1 MIKIDYFRL
10 FSHYIDTRAC
20 LGAWVWYNI
29 RMNNKTLTSK
39 QSSFIDA
46 LVASHGSDQTDSTGG
61 IWYSRQQLLE
71 TANSLGMKY
80 PPAWIVQDQSRKT
93 AERGTFYVP
102 EAEGLVGLTAMS
114 PQDMIEE
121 AIDPAFHPA
130 TPAPRETAAV
140 DMNSYA
146 LSMVS
151 SSMVPTVMKDY
162 VAWGHHKDIEKI
174 IRSGI
179 NSNVYVTGLSG
190 NGKTTMIEQVCAKL
204 KREMFRVNITAQTD
218 EDDLLGGFRLVNGE
232 TKFVYGPVVEAMQ
245 RGAVLLLDEV
255 DLGLA
260 PIMCLQPVLEGKG
273 VFLKKTGEWITPA
286 AGFVVLATANT
297 KGEGS
302 DDGMFMHTN
311 IQNEAFLDRFAFTYD
326 QAYASKAIE
335 KKILIKKASKYGAD
349 DAGFIDNLVSWAEV
363 TRKAFTEGAI
373 EKVISTRR
381 LEDAIKAFA
390 MFGDRMKAVELVTAR
405 FDESTRE
412 AFTNLYTKVD
422 ADIEI
427 EEDEPEFSL
436 DRDSLRDAMDAGM
449 DIRFDVAYSDK
460 DSFRAKYPR
469 AKWDSDMK
477 IWYMEP
483 ADLIDISVNTPES
496 FRDLDRHN
504 PRIVSRRSKY
514 NG

>member
-1 MIKIDYFRL
+1 
-10 FSHYIDTRAC
+10 
-20 LGAWVWYNI
+20 
-29 RMNNKTLTSK
+29 MNNKTLTFK
-39 QSSFIDA
+39 QSSFINA
-46 LVASHGSDQTDSTGG
+46 LVASHGSDQTDLTGG
-61 IWYSRQQLLE
+61 VWYSRQQLLE
-71 TANSLGMKY
+71 TAKSLGMKY
-80 PPAWIVQDQSRKT
+80 PPAWIVQDQTRKT
-93 AERGTFYVP
+93 MEGRGTFYVP
-102 EAEGLVGLTAMS
+102 EVAFADHITPMS
-114 PQDMIEE
+114 PQEMIEE

-151 SSMVPTVMKDY
+151 SSMVPAVMDDY

-349 DAGFIDNLVSWAEV
+349 DPEFLENLVTWAEV
-363 TRKAFTEGAI
+363 TRKAFAEGAI

-381 LEDAIKAFA
+381 LEDAVKAFA

-405 FDESTRE
+405 FDGSTRE

-422 ADIEI
+422 ADIEV
-427 EEDEPEFSL
+427 EGDEPEFTL
-436 DRDSLRDAMDAGM
+436 DRESLRDAIDAGM

-460 DSFRAKYPR
+460 DSFKAKYPR
-469 AKWDSDMK
+469 AKWDSDMQV
-477 IWYMEP
+477 WYMEP
-483 ADLIDISVNTPES
+483 ADLIDISVSTPES

-504 PRIVSRRSKY
+504 PRIVSRRSKH

>member
-1 MIKIDYFRL
+1 
-10 FSHYIDTRAC
+10 
-20 LGAWVWYNI
+20 
-29 RMNNKTLTSK
+29 
-39 QSSFIDA
+39 
-46 LVASHGSDQTDSTGG
+46 
-61 IWYSRQQLLE
+61 
-71 TANSLGMKY
+71 
-80 PPAWIVQDQSRKT
+80 
-93 AERGTFYVP
+93 
-102 EAEGLVGLTAMS
+102 
-114 PQDMIEE
+114 
-121 AIDPAFHPA
+121 
-130 TPAPRETAAV
+130 
-140 DMNSYA
+140 
-146 LSMVS
+146 MV
-151 SSMVPTVMKDY
+151 
-162 VAWGHHKDIEKI
+162 
-174 IRSGI
+174 
-179 NSNVYVTGLSG
+179 
-190 NGKTTMIEQVCAKL
+190 EQVCAKL

-349 DAGFIDNLVSWAEV
+349 DPGFLENLVTWAEV
-363 TRKAFTEGAI
+363 TRKAFAEGAI

-381 LEDAIKAFA
+381 LEDAVKAFA

-460 DSFRAKYPR
+460 DSFKAKYPR

-483 ADLIDISVNTPES
+483 ADLIDISVTTPES

-504 PRIVSRRSKY
+504 PRIISRRSKH

>member
-1 MIKIDYFRL
+1 
-10 FSHYIDTRAC
+10 
-20 LGAWVWYNI
+20 
-29 RMNNKTLTSK
+29 MNNKTLTSK
-39 QSSFIDA
+39 QSSFVNA
-46 LVASHGSDQTDSTGG
+46 LVASYGSDQTDLTGG
-61 IWYSRQQLLE
+61 VWYSRQQLLE

-80 PPAWIVQDQSRKT
+80 PPAWIVQDQTRKT
-93 AERGTFYVP
+93 MEGRGTFYVP
-102 EAEGLVGLTAMS
+102 EVAYADHITPMS
-114 PQDMIEE
+114 PQEMIEE
-121 AIDPAFHPA
+121 AIDPAFH
-130 TPAPRETAAV
+130 PAPRETAAV

-151 SSMVPTVMKDY
+151 SSMVPSVMNDY

-349 DAGFIDNLVSWAEV
+349 DPGFIDNLVSWAEV

-422 ADIEI
+422 ADIEVE
-427 EEDEPEFSL
+427 EEDPEFSL
-436 DRDSLRDAMDAGM
+436 DRESLRDAMDADM

-469 AKWDSDMK
+469 AKWDRDMK

-483 ADLIDISVNTPES
+483 AELIDISVTAPES

-504 PRIVSRRSKY
+504 PRIVSRRSKH

>member
-1 MIKIDYFRL
+1 
-10 FSHYIDTRAC
+10 
-20 LGAWVWYNI
+20 
-29 RMNNKTLTSK
+29 MNNKTLTSK
-39 QSSFIDA
+39 QSSFVNA
-46 LVASHGSDQTDSTGG
+46 LVASYGSDQTDLTGG
-61 IWYSRQQLLE
+61 VWYSRQQLLE

-80 PPAWIVQDQSRKT
+80 PPAWIVQDQTRKT
-93 AERGTFYVP
+93 MEGRGTFYVP
-102 EAEGLVGLTAMS
+102 EVAFAGHITPMS
-114 PQDMIEE
+114 PQEMIEE

-151 SSMVPTVMKDY
+151 SSMVPTVMNDY

-349 DAGFIDNLVSWAEV
+349 DPGFIDNLVSWAEV

-427 EEDEPEFSL
+427 EEDDEPEFSL
-436 DRDSLRDAMDAGM
+436 DRESLRDAMDADM

-469 AKWDSDMK
+469 AKWDRDMK

-504 PRIVSRRSKY
+504 PRIISRRSKH

>member
-1 MIKIDYFRL
+1 
-10 FSHYIDTRAC
+10 
-20 LGAWVWYNI
+20 
-29 RMNNKTLTSK
+29 MNNKTLTSK
-39 QSSFIDA
+39 QSSFVNA
-46 LVASHGSDQTDSTGG
+46 LVASYGSDQTDPTGG
-61 IWYSRQQLLE
+61 VWYSRQQLLE

-80 PPAWIVQDQSRKT
+80 PPAWIVQDQTRKT
-93 AERGTFYVP
+93 MEGRGTFYVP
-102 EAEGLVGLTAMS
+102 EVAYAGHITPMS

-121 AIDPAFHPA
+121 AIDPAFH
-130 TPAPRETAAV
+130 PAPRETAAV

-349 DAGFIDNLVSWAEV
+349 DLGFIDNLVSWAEV

-422 ADIEI
+422 ADIEV
-427 EEDEPEFSL
+427 EEDESPWTL
-436 DRDSLRDAMDAGM
+436 DRESLRDAMDADK
-449 DIRFDVAYSDK
+449 DIRFDVAFSDK
-460 DSFRAKYPR
+460 DSFKAKYPR

-504 PRIVSRRSKY
+504 PRIVSRRSKH

>member
-1 MIKIDYFRL
+1 
-10 FSHYIDTRAC
+10 
-20 LGAWVWYNI
+20 
-29 RMNNKTLTSK
+29 MNNKTLTSK
-39 QSSFIDA
+39 QSSFVNA
-46 LVASHGSDQTDSTGG
+46 LVASYGSDQTDPTGG
-61 IWYSRQQLLE
+61 VWYSRKQLLE

-80 PPAWIVQDQSRKT
+80 PPAWIVQDQTRKT
-93 AERGTFYVP
+93 MEGRGTFYVP
-102 EAEGLVGLTAMS
+102 EVAYAGHITPMS
-114 PQDMIEE
+114 PQEMIEE

-130 TPAPRETAAV
+130 APAPRASAAV

-151 SSMVPTVMKDY
+151 SSMVPAVMNDY

-349 DAGFIDNLVSWAEV
+349 DPGFIDNLVSWAEV

-460 DSFRAKYPR
+460 DSFKAKYPR

-483 ADLIDISVNTPES
+483 ADLIDISVTTPES

-504 PRIVSRRSKY
+504 PRIVSRRSKH

>member
-1 MIKIDYFRL
+1 
-10 FSHYIDTRAC
+10 
-20 LGAWVWYNI
+20 
-29 RMNNKTLTSK
+29 MNNKTLTSK
-39 QSSFIDA
+39 QSSFVNA
-46 LVASHGSDQTDSTGG
+46 LVASHGSDQTDLTGG
-61 IWYSRQQLLE
+61 VWYSRQQLLE

-80 PPAWIVQDQSRKT
+80 PPAWIVQDQTRKT
-93 AERGTFYVP
+93 MEGRGTFYVP
-102 EAEGLVGLTAMS
+102 EVAYADHITPMS

-121 AIDPAFHPA
+121 AIDPAFH
-130 TPAPRETAAV
+130 PAPRETAAV

-151 SSMVPTVMKDY
+151 SSMVPSVMQDY

-349 DAGFIDNLVSWAEV
+349 DPGFIDNLVSWAEV

-422 ADIEI
+422 ADIEV
-427 EEDEPEFSL
+427 EESEPEFSL

-460 DSFRAKYPR
+460 DSFKAKYPR
-469 AKWDSDMK
+469 SKWDSDMK

-483 ADLIDISVNTPES
+483 AELIDISVTTPES

-504 PRIVSRRSKY
+504 PRIVSRRSKH

>member
-46 LVASHGSDQTDSTGG
+46 LVASHGTDQTDLTGG
-61 IWYSRQQLLE
+61 VWYSRQQLLE

-102 EAEGLVGLTAMS
+102 EAAGGTAMS

-130 TPAPRETAAV
+130 TPAPRASAAV

-151 SSMVPTVMKDY
+151 SSMVPTVMQDY

-381 LEDAIKAFA
+381 LEDAVKAFA

-422 ADIEI
+422 ADIEV

-436 DRDSLRDAMDAGM
+436 DRESLRDAMDAGM

-469 AKWDSDMK
+469 AKWDRDMK

>member
-102 EAEGLVGLTAMS
+102 EAAGGTAMS

-130 TPAPRETAAV
+130 TPAPRASAAV

-151 SSMVPTVMKDY
+151 SSMVPSVMKDY

-381 LEDAIKAFA
+381 LEDAVKAFA

-422 ADIEI
+422 ADIEV

-436 DRDSLRDAMDAGM
+436 DRESLRDAMDAGM

-469 AKWDSDMK
+469 AKWDRDMK

>member
-1 MIKIDYFRL
+1 
-10 FSHYIDTRAC
+10 
-20 LGAWVWYNI
+20 
-29 RMNNKTLTSK
+29 MNNKTLTSK
-39 QSSFIDA
+39 QSSFVNA
-46 LVASHGSDQTDSTGG
+46 LVASHGSDQTDLTGG
-61 IWYSRQQLLE
+61 VWYSRQQLLE

-93 AERGTFYVP
+93 PDRGTFYVP
-102 EAEGLVGLTAMS
+102 EVAFAGHITPMS
-114 PQDMIEE
+114 PQEMIEE
-121 AIDPAFHPA
+121 AIDPAFH
-130 TPAPRETAAV
+130 PAPRETAAV

-151 SSMVPTVMKDY
+151 SSMVPAVMDDY

-218 EDDLLGGFRLVNGE
+218 EDDLLGGFRLVSGE

-349 DAGFIDNLVSWAEV
+349 DPGFIDNLVSWAEV

-427 EEDEPEFSL
+427 EESEPEFSL

-460 DSFRAKYPR
+460 DSFKAKYPR
-469 AKWDSDMK
+469 AKWDSDMQ

-483 ADLIDISVNTPES
+483 ADLIDISVTTPES

-504 PRIVSRRSKY
+504 PRIISRRSKH

>member
-1 MIKIDYFRL
+1 
-10 FSHYIDTRAC
+10 
-20 LGAWVWYNI
+20 
-29 RMNNKTLTSK
+29 MNNKTLTSK
-39 QSSFIDA
+39 QSSFVNA
-46 LVASHGSDQTDSTGG
+46 LVASYGSDQTDLTGG
-61 IWYSRQQLLE
+61 VWYSRKQLLE

-80 PPAWIVQDQSRKT
+80 PPAWIVQDQTRKT
-93 AERGTFYVP
+93 MEGRGTFYVP
-102 EAEGLVGLTAMS
+102 EVAYAGHITPMT
-114 PQDMIEE
+114 PQEMIEE

-130 TPAPRETAAV
+130 APAPRASAAV

-151 SSMVPTVMKDY
+151 SSMVPTVMNDY

-349 DAGFIDNLVSWAEV
+349 DPGFIDNLVSWAEV

-427 EEDEPEFSL
+427 EEDDDPEFSL

-449 DIRFDVAYSDK
+449 DIRFDVAFSDK
-460 DSFRAKYPR
+460 DSFKAKYPR

-483 ADLIDISVNTPES
+483 ADLIDISVTTPES

-504 PRIVSRRSKY
+504 PRIVSRRSKH